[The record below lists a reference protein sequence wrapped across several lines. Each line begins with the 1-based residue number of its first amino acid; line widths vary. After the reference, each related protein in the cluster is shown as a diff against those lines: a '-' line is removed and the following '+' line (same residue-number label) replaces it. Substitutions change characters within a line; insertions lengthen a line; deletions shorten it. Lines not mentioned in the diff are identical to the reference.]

1 MADKSVMLTADGLKK
16 LQEKLNYLKGERR
29 KEVAERLKAAIALG
43 DLSENSEYD
52 DAKNQQAFLEGEIQE
67 LEAKIRNSEIIKSTG
82 GDVVQMGSKVKVRD
96 VEFDEEEEFMLV
108 GSTEADPDTGKI
120 SNESPLGEALL
131 GQKVGST
138 VDVHAPVGIV
148 KYEILAIN
156 G

>member
-1 MADKSVMLTADGLKK
+1 
-16 LQEKLNYLKGERR
+16 
-29 KEVAERLKAAIALG
+29 
-43 DLSENSEYD
+43 
-52 DAKNQQAFLEGEIQE
+52 
-67 LEAKIRNSEIIKSTG
+67 
-82 GDVVQMGSKVKVRD
+82 
-96 VEFDEEEEFMLV
+96 MLV